1 VEISGANPPVPLK
14 LSLRRLFFLHHSLL
28 AEILYRHAVHE
39 LGFYEW
45 EDKESGDIDN
55 REKFLAGMADLV
67 RSC

>member
-1 VEISGANPPVPLK
+1 
-14 LSLRRLFFLHHSLL
+14 LL